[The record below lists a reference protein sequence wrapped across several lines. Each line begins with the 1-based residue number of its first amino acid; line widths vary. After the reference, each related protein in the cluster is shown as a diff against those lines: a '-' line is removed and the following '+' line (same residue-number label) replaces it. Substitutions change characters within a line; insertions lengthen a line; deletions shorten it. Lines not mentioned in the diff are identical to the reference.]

1 MANALTLEPYVVDT
15 LLPDLV
21 GHDKRPSSFLIYLC
35 LYRRAAPDFNSP
47 IRMSHQALADATG
60 LSRSAVQTALAN
72 LNRRSLIVSRRATP
86 TAVPQ
91 HLVNRPWL
99 RRGKAPA

>member
-1 MANALTLEPYVVDT
+1 MANALTLDPYVVDT

-35 LYRRAAPDFNSP
+35 LYRRAAPDFAAP
-47 IRMSHQALADATG
+47 VRMSHQALADATG
-60 LSRSAVQTALAN
+60 LSRSAAQTALAN
-72 LNRRSLIVSRRATP
+72 LNRRSLVASRRTTP

-91 HLVNRPWL
+91 HIVNRPWI
-99 RRGKAPA
+99 RRSKS